1 MELSAPYLLIGL
13 GNFGHQYNKS
23 RHNAGFCCIDA
34 MTALHTPESTE
45 QKPHYTLHKLR
56 IAGVVYYLVKP
67 LTYMNLSG
75 QCLSAVF
82 RKTGL
87 SLTNMM
93 VICDDLDLPLSRLR
107 LKLQGGAGGQK
118 GMRNIIDQMNT
129 NVIPR
134 LQIGIGRP
142 PRGEDIA
149 NYVLSRFAPD
159 EEPLFLASCVTAAQH
174 LSALHTLPL
183 AELQKRIN
191 TRD

>member
-1 MELSAPYLLIGL
+1 MELSAPYLLVGL
-13 GNFGHQYNKS
+13 GNPGVQYDKS

-34 MTALHTPESTE
+34 LTQLHTPESTE
-45 QKPHYTLHKLR
+45 QKTHYTLYKLPLD
-56 IAGVVYYLVKP
+56 GVVYYLVKP

-87 SLTNMM
+87 GLANMV
-93 VICDDLDLPLSRLR
+93 VICDDLDLPLGRLR

-118 GMRNIIDQMNT
+118 GMRSIMERMATDA
-129 NVIPR
+129 VPR

-142 PRGEDIA
+142 DRGEDIA
-149 NYVLSRFAPD
+149 DYVLNRFAPD
-159 EEPLFLASCVTAAQH
+159 EEPLFLASCLAAAQH
-174 LSALHTLPL
+174 LATLHTLPL